1 MDMWD
6 AIRIERLDLVERLS
20 GLADH
25 QWEAASL
32 CDKWRIRDVLA
43 HVTAGAEGA
52 YGMGTTL
59 SGMLRHGFSFSR
71 WMADD
76 GRSRGEGDPTTTLE
90 RLRDAAGS
98 TKKPPGAPPIS
109 VLTDVMIHGQDVCR
123 PLGIERDLAEEHL
136 IPVADFVQS
145 TFVFGAKKRTAGLT
159 LKASDMAWSHGDG
172 PEVTGP
178 AEALVMAMA
187 GRKVALADLT
197 GNGLAT
203 FTSRC

>member
-59 SGMLRHGFSFSR
+59 SGMLRHGFSLVAHVVKATRPQPWSVSVMLR
-71 WMADD
+71 AAP
-76 GRSRGEGDPTTTLE
+76 RSPRGP
-90 RLRDAAGS
+90 RR
-98 TKKPPGAPPIS
+98 
-109 VLTDVMIHGQDVCR
+109 
-123 PLGIERDLAEEHL
+123 
-136 IPVADFVQS
+136 
-145 TFVFGAKKRTAGLT
+145 
-159 LKASDMAWSHGDG
+159 
-172 PEVTGP
+172 
-178 AEALVMAMA
+178 
-187 GRKVALADLT
+187 
-197 GNGLAT
+197 
-203 FTSRC
+203 

>member
-1 MDMWD
+1 MDIWD
-6 AIRIERLDLVERLS
+6 AIRAERLDLVARLS

-25 QWEAASL
+25 QWDAASL

-59 SGMLRHGFSFSR
+59 NGMLRHGFSFSR
-71 WMADD
+71 WMAED
-76 GRSRGEGDPTTTLE
+76 GRSRGEVDPTSTLQ

-98 TKKPPGAPPIS
+98 RKKPPGAPTIS
-109 VLTDVMIHGQDVCR
+109 VLADVMIHGQDVCR
-123 PLGIERDLAEEHL
+123 PLGFERHLAEEHL
-136 IPVADFVQS
+136 VPVADFVQS

-159 LKASDMAWSHGDG
+159 LVASDMAWSHGAG
-172 PEVTGP
+172 PEVRGP

-187 GRKVALADLT
+187 GRRVALTDLT
-197 GNGLAT
+197 GDGLAT